1 MKRKLYLT
9 ITAVACLLTIFFACK
24 SLKTQSGAPSASETS
39 SENTPAS
46 KPRILVFTKTKGY
59 YHESIP
65 AGVAAI
71 IKLGKENNFSVD
83 TTSDARYFAEDSLKN
98 YSAVIFLSTT
108 GNVLNADQQVAF
120 ERYIQAGGAYMGI
133 HAATD
138 TEYDWPWYNKL
149 AGAYFASHPKQQK
162 ATIDVIDKNHP
173 ATSFLPDKWE
183 RFDEWYNFKSV
194 QPDIKVLANL
204 DETSYEG
211 GQMGDKHPFVWYH
224 DFDGG
229 RAFYTG
235 GGHTKESY
243 TDALFL
249 KHLLGGIK
257 YAIGNNAPLNYS
269 KSYAVKAPEDNRF
282 SKTILSNDLNEPM
295 ELAVAPDGRVF
306 FTERSGKF
314 YMYDP
319 VAKETKLLYVFPAKA
334 VDKYL
339 NGLIGITLDPDFK
352 QNNYIYFFY
361 SSNTGTQYHQ
371 NISRFKLTADNNLDT
386 ASEKVIIKIPI
397 DLEVS
402 AHTGGSLAW
411 DKDKNLY
418 ISTGDNTT
426 PFESDGYAPI
436 DEREGRKTF
445 DAQRSA
451 GNPNDLRGKILR
463 IHPEADGSYTIPGG
477 NLFAKGTPGT
487 RPEIYVM
494 GCRNPYRI
502 SVDPATSFVYWGEVG
517 PDAGK
522 DSRHGP
528 RGYDEFNQARKAGN
542 YGWPYF
548 VGNSIAYHD
557 SDFAAKTIGDLFDVK
572 GPTNNSPNNT
582 GAKVLPPPNN
592 PLIWYPY
599 NLSDEFPALGLGGRC
614 AMGGPVYHF
623 NANLNSSTKLPAY
636 YDKALFVYD
645 WMRNWVFAVRLDENY
660 NYKRMEAFMPTNG
673 DFRRPIDME
682 IGPEGAVYMLE
693 YGSVY
698 GIDNVDARLVRIDY
712 NGGNRAPVAKIT
724 TNDTIGLAPFKVN
737 LSSQK
742 SFDYDEDDKLS
753 YQWTLDGKSI
763 SSEPNPAY
771 TFSDNGIYKA
781 VLKVTDPS
789 GKSDEDTIE
798 IKVGNTLPQVAI
810 QTTDNSTFFF
820 NKSTAL
826 HYNVDVKDKEDNTI
840 DKNNIKVTLKYI
852 AKVAGSQAEMGH
864 QQINENYN
872 YGKSL
877 MANSDCKACHQMNA
891 KSVGPSFMQVSQKY
905 MNDKNAPGYLA
916 NKIITGGSGVWGE
929 HAMSAHPQFSKEDAT
944 EIVKYVLSVS
954 TKTEDKNLP
963 QSGKVL
969 LDQQSETGDQGLYI
983 FTASYTDKG
992 GAITPLTNKDVLI
1005 LRPAKVQAEGADF
1018 IYNMHKNDEHLGSIN
1033 NHSYFVF
1040 KNIDLK
1046 DVNAVTYRYSSLDK
1060 GAAIEVHID
1069 SLHGKVISTAN
1080 YQATGNWDKFA
1091 ETNAAVTDPGGK
1103 HDLYFVFVKNE
1114 LPNKNLAALDWIRFD
1129 GGKEDMEKL
1138 PAEKKENLKK
1148 KTAASATAVPL
1159 KESPAT
1165 AVRKSPFPGKQSA
1178 ISASL
1183 GMALISQSDCK
1194 ACHSMSQ
1201 KLVGPAF
1208 SAIANRYKND
1218 REALTKLTGKIIKG
1232 GAGNWGQTPMVPHPR
1247 LSQKDAG
1254 EMVRYILSL
1263 KK

>member
-1 MKRKLYLT
+1 MLTKKKLFITLIAIACSLT
-9 ITAVACLLTIFFACK
+9 VFYACK
-24 SLKTQSGAPSASETS
+24 SLKIQSGTTSATGTS
-39 SENTPAS
+39 SAAASAS
-46 KPRILVFTKTKGY
+46 KPRLLVFTKTKGY

-65 AGVAAI
+65 TGVAAI
-71 IKLGKENNFSVD
+71 MKLGKENNFSVD
-83 TTSDARYFAEDSLKN
+83 TTADARYFVEDSLKN

-108 GNVLNADQQVAF
+108 GNVLNGDQQVAF
-120 ERYIQAGGAYMGI
+120 ERYIQAGGNFMGI

-149 AGAYFASHPKQQK
+149 VGAQFLSHPRQQK
-162 ATIDVIDKNHP
+162 VTINVLDKNNP

-183 RFDEWYNFKSV
+183 RFDELYNFKNV
-194 QPDIKVLANL
+194 QPDLTILANL
-204 DETSYEG
+204 DETTYEG
-211 GQMGDKHPFVWYH
+211 GQMGDTHPFVWYH
-224 DFDGG
+224 AFDGG

-243 TDALFL
+243 SDTVFL
-249 KHLLGGIK
+249 HHLLGGIK
-257 YAIGNNAPLNYS
+257 YAIGDNTPLHYS

-282 SKTILSNDLNEPM
+282 TKTVLSNDLNEPM
-295 ELAVAPDGRVF
+295 ELTVAPDGRVF

-319 VAKETKLLYVFPAKA
+319 VAKQTKLLYDFPVKA

-361 SSNTGTQYHQ
+361 TSNTGDQYHQ
-371 NISRFKLTADNNLDT
+371 NISRFRLTADNNLDT
-386 ASEKVIIKIPI
+386 TTEKVIIKVPI

-411 DKDKNLY
+411 DKNKNLF
-418 ISTGDNTT
+418 ISTGDNTV
-426 PFESDGYAPI
+426 PFESDGYAPL
-436 DEREGRKTF
+436 DRREGRKTF
-445 DAQRSA
+445 DAERSA

-502 SVDPATSFVYWGEVG
+502 SVDPATSYVYWGEVG
-517 PDAGK
+517 PDAGQ

-528 RGYDEFNQARKAGN
+528 RGYDEFNQAKKAGN
-542 YGWPYF
+542 FGWPYF

-557 SDFAAKTIGDLFDVK
+557 SDFATKTTGALFDVK

-592 PLIWYPY
+592 PMVWYPY
-599 NLSDEFPALGLGGRC
+599 NLSDKFPALGLGGRC

-623 NANLNSSTKLPAY
+623 DANSNSSTKLPAY

-645 WMRNWVFAVRLDENY
+645 WMRNWVFAVRLDENN

-673 DFRRPIDME
+673 DFRRPVDME
-682 IGPEGAVYMLE
+682 IGPEGSIYMLE

-712 NGGNRAPVAKIT
+712 NGGNRAPFAKIT
-724 TNDTIGLAPFKVN
+724 TKDTVGLAPFKVN
-737 LSSQK
+737 FNSQK
-742 SFDYDEDDKLS
+742 STDYDEDNLS

-763 SSEPNPAY
+763 SSDPNPTY
-771 TFSDNGIYKA
+771 TFSNNGIFKA
-781 VLKVTDPS
+781 ILKVTDPS
-789 GKSDEDTIE
+789 GKSDEDTVD
-798 IKVGNTLPQVAI
+798 IKVGNTPPQVAI

-826 HYNVDVKDKEDNTI
+826 HYNIDVKDKEDNVI
-840 DKNNIKVTLKYI
+840 DKNKVKVSLKYI
-852 AKVAGSQAEMGH
+852 AKVAGEQTEMGH

-872 YGKSL
+872 YGKNL
-877 MANSDCKACHQMNA
+877 IANSDCKACHQMNA
-891 KSVGPSFMQVSQKY
+891 KSVGPAFMQVSQKY
-905 MNDKNAPGYLA
+905 INDKNAVGYLA

-944 EIVKYVLSVS
+944 EIVKYVLTVSV
-954 TKTEDKNLP
+954 KNEEKNLP
-963 QSGKVL
+963 QAGEAVL
-969 LDQQSETGDQGLYI
+969 NEHLSAGGQGRYI

-992 GAITPLTNKDVLI
+992 GAITPLTNRDVLI
-1005 LRPAKVQAEGADF
+1005 LRPAKVEAESADF
-1018 IYNMHKNDEHLGSIN
+1018 VYNMRKNDQRLGGIN

-1046 DVNAVTYRYSSLDK
+1046 DVSNLTYHYSS
-1060 GAAIEVHID
+1060 ANQSATIEVHTD
-1069 SLHGKVISTAN
+1069 SLKGKLISSFT
-1080 YQATGNWDKFA
+1080 YQPTGERDKFA
-1091 ETNAAVTDPGGK
+1091 DASTSVTETTGK
-1103 HDLYFVFVKNE
+1103 HDLYFVFEKNE
-1114 LPNKNLAALDWIRFD
+1114 TQDKGSGSIDWILFE
-1129 GGKEDMEKL
+1129 GGKEVMEKPGQKKASPKMKA
-1138 PAEKKENLKK
+1138 PAP
-1148 KTAASATAVPL
+1148 TAAVPQS
-1159 KESPAT
+1159 ESPTT
-1165 AVRKSPFPGKQSA
+1165 AVRKLPTPGKQSTIA
-1178 ISASL
+1178 AGQ
-1183 GMALISQSDCK
+1183 GMALMAKSDCK
-1194 ACHSMSQ
+1194 ACHSVSQ

-1208 SAIANRYKND
+1208 VDIANRYKSD
-1218 REALTKLTGKIIKG
+1218 RAALTKLTGKVIKG
-1232 GAGNWGQTPMVPHPR
+1232 GAGNWGDVPMTPHPQ
-1247 LSQKDAG
+1247 LSKKDISV
-1254 EMVRYILSL
+1254 MVGYILSL